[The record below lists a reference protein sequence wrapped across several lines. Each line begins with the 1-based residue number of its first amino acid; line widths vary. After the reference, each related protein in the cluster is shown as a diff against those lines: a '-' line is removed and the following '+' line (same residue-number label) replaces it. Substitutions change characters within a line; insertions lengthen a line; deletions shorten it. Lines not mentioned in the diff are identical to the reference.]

1 MSTRNLL
8 VMCEFGGMG
17 MIRDLRFE
25 KKYIKDHRRAVVLI
39 SEYHQTMWV
48 WMGNGVTM
56 KTRKQPVK
64 VTEKFTM
71 KGYKID
77 GEVLGQELSNVVI
90 MDERTIDAGTD
101 AQMMQNHQD
110 FLAMMDSINVVPH
123 GTSTHIV
130 EVQAAGQA
138 QAQPQGQV
146 TAATTLNIKDEALA
160 GIFLISLLHEF
171 PDAFISRTSAGIIQI
186 ETSTGENFKFKVDQN
201 IQMIQGTINQ
211 NIQNVYAKLLQALK

>member
-1 MSTRNLL
+1 MSNLM

-25 KKYIKDHRRAVVLI
+25 QKYIKDHRRAVVLI

-48 WMGNGVTM
+48 WMGNSVTM
-56 KTRKQPVK
+56 KTRKQPDK
-64 VTEKFTM
+64 VTEKFTT
-71 KGYKID
+71 KGYKVD
-77 GEVLGQELSNVVI
+77 GEVLGQNIGNIII

-101 AQMMQNHQD
+101 AEMMQNHQN
-110 FLAMMDSINVVPH
+110 FLAMMDSINVIPH
-123 GTSTHIV
+123 STSTHIV
-130 EVQAAGQA
+130 EFQEAGQA

-146 TAATTLNIKDEALA
+146 STTTTLNIKDEALA
-160 GIFLISLLHEF
+160 GIFLISILHEF
-171 PDAFISRTSAGIIQI
+171 PDAFISRTSAGIVQI

-211 NIQNVYAKLLQALK
+211 NIQNLYAQLIQVLK